1 MIIIIN
7 YKKFLE
13 LFISGS
19 SCQNCRELFISE
31 RSFLNTEDNI
41 LKWKIAVELSKSL
54 SDLKTVTYNGRKYN
68 CMDENFKKW
77 VHSFEEIVI

>member
-1 MIIIIN
+1 MN
-7 YKKFLE
+7 LLPKLPRTFHFRKEF
-13 LFISGS
+13 
-19 SCQNCRELFISE
+19 SE
-31 RSFLNTEDNI
+31 TEDNI

-54 SDLKTVTYNGRKYN
+54 YDLKTVTYNGRKYN

>member
-1 MIIIIN
+1 MP
-7 YKKFLE
+7 KLPRTFHFRKEF
-13 LFISGS
+13 
-19 SCQNCRELFISE
+19 SE
-31 RSFLNTEDNI
+31 TEDNI

-54 SDLKTVTYNGRKYN
+54 SDLKTVTYNRRKYN

>member
-1 MIIIIN
+1 MPN
-7 YKKFLE
+7 LPRTFHFRKEF
-13 LFISGS
+13 
-19 SCQNCRELFISE
+19 SE
-31 RSFLNTEDNI
+31 TEDNI
-41 LKWKIAVELSKSL
+41 LRWKIAVELSKSL